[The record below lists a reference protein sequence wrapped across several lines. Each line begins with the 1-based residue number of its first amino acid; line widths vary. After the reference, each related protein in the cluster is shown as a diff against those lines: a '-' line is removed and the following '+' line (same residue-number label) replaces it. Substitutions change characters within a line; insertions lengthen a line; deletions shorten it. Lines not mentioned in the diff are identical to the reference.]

1 MTQFQKTKIRIY
13 QTYMHD
19 VDRRDQLVGDPL
31 PVDVFLPYVHH
42 EYRTALGIEWQDMP
56 VAMVEI
62 TREWLEGLAVGSTT
76 NLIGVESEDWWL
88 RVKVT
93 EIQVPG
99 GSQATPIPATSNTE
113 YGYAVINSVPYS
125 GCCGKGFRLTDIMET
140 AYSTEIY
147 TDEAA
152 FIDCVNKVIAN
163 EIEYDCIQ
171 FECGGDNDNY
181 CGKPHETLH
190 IYPHGTKLTVDDL
203 RKMPCFNRDVDP
215 DDITIIS
222 EPYEGKWD
230 NKSTV
235 WICKYRLVNVN
246 KNSDGKATSTETL
259 KPVCEAAK
267 SVKYPINGYALIHS
281 APNSGCC
288 DKGFKL
294 TDIMDSVFDSE
305 IYTDEA
311 RFIAHVND
319 YISDEIRHDCE
330 DRDCCDGIDGGY
342 CRKPHEDEHIYPYG
356 TKLTVEDLQK
366 MTYFDNESDPA
377 DNIVILE
384 PGEGN
389 ACASAQ
395 WVCKFQLMDAPSSNV
410 EKSHTG
416 GQQQR
421 QKKLRLYQTYKKYID
436 SKDTEISV
444 PMSIDEFIGHVHS
457 EYQSAAIDWE
467 WEDKPVAREDITR
480 EWLEGLAAG
489 TYMDLIAE
497 YSEDMWLR
505 VIVSEAK
512 FNMSDAVDD
521 EGSEDTKS
529 EGSEDTKS
537 EGSEDTKSEGSEDTK
552 SEGSDE
558 DAEDVYV
565 NTCTNAPISAGYALV
580 KLEHSICG
588 TGYHIRDV
596 MNLIETIKIYS
607 NPNDFCAFVNEYI
620 SKQMIEDCENSE
632 ECAVYCRNPHADF
645 RVYPMGTCINPDDLA
660 NLDGNMVIIDE
671 PREQR
676 KHKTSPRELVWICKV
691 SISNSAN

>member
-31 PVDVFLPYVHH
+31 PVDDFLPYVHH

-467 WEDKPVAREDITR
+467 WSDKPVAKADITR
-480 EWLEGLAAG
+480 EWLEGLSVNSC
-489 TYMDLIAE
+489 TDLIAE
-497 YSEDMWLR
+497 YSDDCCLQVLVTEL
-505 VIVSEAK
+505 K
-512 FNMSDAVDD
+512 FNLSDA
-521 EGSEDTKS
+521 SECYES
-529 EGSEDTKS
+529 EGSEEES
-537 EGSEDTKSEGSEDTK
+537 EESL
-552 SEGSDE
+552 
-558 DAEDVYV
+558 V
-565 NTCTNAPISAGYALV
+565 CTIIPPGAAYALV
-580 KLEHSICG
+580 KLENSSCS

-596 MNLIETIKIYS
+596 MNLTKTMKIYS
-607 NPNDFCAFVNEYI
+607 NPDDFCTFVNDYI
-620 SKQMIEDCENSE
+620 TKQMIEDCENAE
-632 ECAVYCRNPHADF
+632 ECTTYCGKPHGDF
-645 RVYPMGTCINPDDLA
+645 HVYPKGTCIKPSELA
-660 NLDGNMVIIDE
+660 NLDGNLIIIDE
-671 PREQR
+671 PREHR
-676 KHKTSPRELVWICKV
+676 DKKNSPRDLAWICKV
-691 SISNSAN
+691 DIADSVN